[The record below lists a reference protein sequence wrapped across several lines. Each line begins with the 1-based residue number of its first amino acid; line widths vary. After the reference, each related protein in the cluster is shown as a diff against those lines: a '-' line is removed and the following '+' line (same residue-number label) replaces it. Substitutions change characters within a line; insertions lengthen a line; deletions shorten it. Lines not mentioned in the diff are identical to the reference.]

1 MQCKCLLKVKLMS
14 TALDEFVAT
23 LWVVNFIIWGID
35 NMLLLLYIDKLI
47 ESTFEYVV

>member
-14 TALDEFVAT
+14 TVLDECVAT
-23 LWVVNFIIWGID
+23 RWVSVVNFIIWDIA

-47 ESTFEYVV
+47 ESSF